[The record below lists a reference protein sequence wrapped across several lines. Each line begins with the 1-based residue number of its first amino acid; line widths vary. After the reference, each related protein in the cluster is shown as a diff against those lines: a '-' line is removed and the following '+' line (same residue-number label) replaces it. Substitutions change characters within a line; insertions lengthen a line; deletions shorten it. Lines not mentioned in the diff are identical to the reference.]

1 METRPED
8 ILCGKEKHCVSHQ
21 GSLNFRIVIDQYAA
35 KYADAITKQEKMNVT
50 KEIYDML
57 GNKNARFLKIN
68 NKQSKD
74 KGWEEL
80 SSLLARDKISHALR
94 FANREKKA
102 TATPKSTS
110 SSPKSKSNKKSH
122 RRTGSDDSNSTLT
135 TVGTELSLDDFENL
149 MLDDG
154 EPLVWDVVDDST
166 NSSSSSS
173 SEPRP
178 YVYEVPY
185 ESAPPAHYH
194 HHHHAP
200 SPYYHPSAY
209 HAPSPYYYPHPQQ
222 QQAYHHYPSAAPA
235 AAAPQH
241 HYQQAPAPAPPQAA
255 QVQAMAFPEKPMP
268 AAPVRESTMD
278 VDLTYMMSEP
288 LMDWDLETD
297 EVLLV
302 Q

>member
-1 METRPED
+1 MSQHSNTTTAENNTKELIMETRPED

-21 GSLNFRIVIDQYAA
+21 GSLNFRLVIDQYAA
-35 KYADAITKQEKMNVT
+35 KYAEAITKQEKMNVT

-57 GNKNARFLKIN
+57 GSQNARFLKFN
-68 NKQSKD
+68 AKSKT

-102 TATPKSTS
+102 AAGVGGSTASKQS
-110 SSPKSKSNKKSH
+110 KSKRGH

-135 TVGTELSLDDFENL
+135 TVATELSLEEFEN
-149 MLDDG
+149 MMMDD
-154 EPLVWDVVDDST
+154 EPL
-166 NSSSSSS
+166 NLECQAESSSNA

-185 ESAPPAHYH
+185 ESASPAHYH
-194 HHHHAP
+194 PHGPPPP
-200 SPYYHPSAY
+200 SYYHPAY
-209 HAPSPYYYPHPQQ
+209 SHQAPRPYYYPHPQS
-222 QQAYHHYPSAAPA
+222 YHYG
-235 AAAPQH
+235 PQH
-241 HYQQAPAPAPPQAA
+241 QHYHQQPPQESTATAPP
-255 QVQAMAFPEKPMP
+255 MAFPEKPLP
-268 AAPVRESTMD
+268 APPARESTMD

-288 LMDWDLETD
+288 LMDWDLDTD
-297 EVLLV
+297 EVFVV